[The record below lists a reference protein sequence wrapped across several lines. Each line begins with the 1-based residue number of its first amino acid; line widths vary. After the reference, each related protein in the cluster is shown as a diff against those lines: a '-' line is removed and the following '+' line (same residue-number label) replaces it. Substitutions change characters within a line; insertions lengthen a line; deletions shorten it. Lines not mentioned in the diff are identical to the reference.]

1 MKAENSG
8 LIAVVDT
15 NVWISG
21 FLSKTGA
28 PALLT
33 RQVVGRGRPVF
44 SLATFAELQERLW
57 RPKFD
62 RYLSMEHRKQ
72 LLRDVDVAAFWVTV
86 PTEIAQQTFSRDPD
100 DDKFIHAA
108 LAANVPWLVTG
119 DQDLLVLADELQPLG
134 LQILSPADALQLPS
148 FQTDP

>member
-21 FLSKTGA
+21 FLSKSGA

-72 LLRDVDVAAFWVTV
+72 LLRDVDAVAHWVTI
-86 PTEIAQQTFSRDPD
+86 PPEIEQQAFSRDPD
-100 DDKFIHAA
+100 DNKFIHAA
-108 LAANVPWLVTG
+108 LAANASWLVTG
-119 DQDLLVLADELQPLG
+119 DQDLLVLANDLQPLG
-134 LQILSPADALQLPS
+134 VQILSPADAFQLLS
-148 FQTDP
+148 FQIEP

>member
-8 LIAVVDT
+8 LLAVVDT

-21 FLSKTGA
+21 FLSKAGA

-33 RQVVGRGRPVF
+33 RQVVRHGRPVF
-44 SLATFAELQERLW
+44 TLATFAELQERLW

-62 RYLSMEHRKQ
+62 RYLSLEHRKQ
-72 LLRDVDVAAFWVTV
+72 LLRDVDAVAHWVTI
-86 PTEIAQQTFSRDPD
+86 PAEIEQQTFSRDPF

-108 LAANVPWLVTG
+108 LKARKVIVS
-119 DQDLLVLADELQPLG
+119 DLNKFWYTMRYLGARRIADLWWDETETAPEEQ
-134 LQILSPADALQLPS
+134 
-148 FQTDP
+148 

>member
-1 MKAENSG
+1 MKAENPG

-28 PALLT
+28 PALLI

-44 SLATFAELQERLW
+44 TVATFAELQERLW

-62 RYLSMEHRKQ
+62 RYLSLEHRKQ
-72 LLRDVDVAAFWVTV
+72 LLRDVDAAAFWVTV

-108 LAANVPWLVTG
+108 LVANAPWLVTG
-119 DQDLLVLADELQPLG
+119 DQDLLVLTNDLQALG
-134 LQILSPADALQLPS
+134 LQILSPADALIQADFLT
-148 FQTDP
+148 Q